1 MLQKFLE
8 SDVIE
13 DAKGKELYKFDEG
26 AHLYR
31 FVTQPSLLNFL
42 DDSAKGEKSDLCISN
57 PYAVLGMATANE
69 DIDTESMSS
78 SERLPSADPIPTA
91 KYNVSQTQIASIWK
105 ELTLAR
111 FVIINL
117 YLSDL
122 LVHYMYDCFIA
133 YSHPFIHLCIHLS
146 IYTSIFHLCIRLYVY
161 SSITYNSILYIYFF
175 HADS

>member
-26 AHLYR
+26 TRLYR

-69 DIDTESMSS
+69 DIDTESMLS

-105 ELTLAR
+105 ELALAR

-122 LVHYMYDCFIA
+122 LVHYMYDCFITSI
-133 YSHPFIHLCIHLS
+133 YPSMHPFIHLCIHFPPMHPF
-146 IYTSIFHLCIRLYVY
+146 IRVFIHHL
-161 SSITYNSILYIYFF
+161 
-175 HADS
+175 